1 MNNLPNSTEQPIMEQ
16 KGKKV
21 AQDQGSKTDKMEQDN
36 YTRPPR
42 VSFGIELEFLVA
54 RNTDNVPD
62 VDKDVPG
69 IAPATYMSGR
79 DAVKKLLQDH
89 GFCVSGYAAH
99 SSSDQLW
106 IVTRDGSVSENF
118 NESTRQI
125 RWDPVEISSPPLY
138 SSEEAYNLIS
148 AVVRLLTTNLR
159 VRVNTTCGF
168 HVHVGN
174 GPHQLDLRA
183 LRNYAALLW
192 ASEPA
197 LSTLHCPTRSFAY
210 WSKSIRRRHGI
221 NFVKGLTANEAH
233 RQIMSRAPRMVPRFI
248 SRARKFG
255 ESPAASYTALRQHL
269 RVDDDNELMLKL
281 THDDDESDW
290 EDTYSKPFE
299 RPKRPKGP
307 RHEELGYEQDVT
319 LFLENQAALSDSQST
334 RRELPP
340 QIAFPVSEIMA
351 SGTSLGLSLLLEDKR
366 EKKKPISF
374 REVDT
379 LPQNRWKIDS
389 VTQNNDGPVDLD
401 AIEANT
407 KLAWKG
413 VAEFLACDI
422 GAHQL
427 AYLLT
432 DCKIGWVINKGYTSN
447 WMGQLP
453 GDLSVHR
460 RERMSNPTIECRLAA
475 GTLDA
480 EWIVT
485 WAKIQCRL
493 LEWAR
498 DADPAQFM
506 NVIGKLSRD
515 DHSQECTYDV
525 LDFLRDIGMYTE
537 LKCCRERLRRCEEA
551 WYECMLMKPPPSPVY
566 NTTPSQRSNYDPG
579 LSFSIER
586 EDE

>member
-1 MNNLPNSTEQPIMEQ
+1 MNNLPNSTEQPTMEQ
-16 KGKKV
+16 KGKET
-21 AQDQGSKTDKMEQDN
+21 AQDDQGPKTNKMEQDD

-42 VSFGIELEFLVA
+42 ISFGIELEFLVA
-54 RNTDNVPD
+54 RNTQRTPD
-62 VDKDVPG
+62 MDKDVPDL
-69 IAPATYMSGR
+69 APATYIWG
-79 DAVKKLLQDH
+79 DEAVKKLLRDN
-89 GFCVSGYAAH
+89 GFTVSSSFTAH
-99 SSSDQLW
+99 SSADQLW
-106 IVTRDGSVSENF
+106 VVTRDGSVSEN
-118 NESTRQI
+118 NCRRDAYSTR
-125 RWDPVEISSPPLY
+125 WDSVEISSPPLY
-138 SSEEAYNLIS
+138 SSDEAYNLIS

-183 LRNYAALLW
+183 LRNYAALFW
-192 ASEPA
+192 ASEPV

-233 RQIMSRAPRMVPRFI
+233 RQIMSQEPRMVPRFI

-255 ESPAASYTALRQHL
+255 ESPAASHTALRQHL
-269 RVDDDNELMLKL
+269 RRDDDNPFTLKL
-281 THDDDESDW
+281 TYDDDESDW
-290 EDTYSKPFE
+290 ENTYSNPFE

-307 RHEELGYEQDVT
+307 RHDELEFEGAQVRLCSDER
-319 LFLENQAALSDSQST
+319 AALLDDEST

-340 QIAFPVSEIMA
+340 QIDFPVSEFMG
-351 SGTSLGLSLLLEDKR
+351 SGVSPGLVLLLDNNR
-366 EKKKPISF
+366 AKKKPISH
-374 REVDT
+374 REVHT

-389 VTQNNDGPVDLD
+389 VRLRNNGDPVNLD
-401 AIEANT
+401 AVDANT

-432 DCKIGWVINKGYTSN
+432 DSIEGQSNGKGHTSN
-447 WMGQLP
+447 WIGQLP
-453 GDLSVHR
+453 GEISSHQC
-460 RERMSNPTIECRLAA
+460 ERSSNPTIECRLAA

-515 DHSQECTYDV
+515 DHSDECTYDV
-525 LDFLRDIGMYTE
+525 LDFLRDIGMYAE
-537 LKCCRERLRRCEEA
+537 LKCCQERLRRCEEA
-551 WYECMLMKPPPSPVY
+551 WYECMLMKPLPPDY
-566 NTTPSQRSNYDPG
+566 NIGPSDRLEPG
-579 LSFSIER
+579 RHFFIDVE
-586 EDE
+586 